1 MQRGRCCILTYNNLV
16 QKALLRLPTFKIKYD
31 EMIKEDVLDVDSGMH
46 IVFGYVFTPILK
58 EAIINCDK
66 KTTRDFFSF
75 LEQMASSDDNLFVE
89 VCDQSVLEELND
101 DFDGEDLYKY
111 MGPKTK
117 IGFEAIKQYM
127 NQPERNCLYK
137 SQIRGV

>member
-1 MQRGRCCILTYNNLV
+1 MLTFNNLV
-16 QKALLRLPTFKIKYD
+16 QKALLKLPAFKIKYG
-31 EMIKEDVLDVDSGMH
+31 EMIKKDVLDVDSGMH
-46 IVFGYVFTPILK
+46 IVFEYAFTPIMK

-127 NQPERNCLYK
+127 NQPERNCL
-137 SQIRGV
+137 